1 MLGESLSLVAA
12 LGWVGSS
19 IFLEK
24 ASKEVGTLAVNL
36 IRLLLA
42 MVFLGIITNMSR
54 GMVLPFD
61 ANKES
66 LKFLSISGLFGMFLG
81 DFFLFKA
88 YVKIGSRITL
98 LVMTFSPIAV
108 SILSFFLL
116 GEKIE
121 LVKILGMLLTILG
134 IVIVILKKKS
144 DKTFSKIGLLY
155 SILAMLGESLGIVFT
170 RIGSVNYD
178 SFATTQVRTIPAI
191 LAFILYI
198 SFKGEWRNIKVGMSS
213 KKGML
218 YIALG
223 TVITT
228 IGVTSIVE
236 AMKYSPVGI
245 VSTLAATSPI
255 LIIPISIVFL
265 KEKVSNFESLGA
277 LISFF
282 GILTFF
288 IL

>member
-1 MLGESLSLVAA
+1 MLGEILSLVAA
-12 LGWVGSS
+12 FGWVGSS

-42 MVFLGIITNMSR
+42 MVFLGIITNMRR
-54 GMVLPFD
+54 GMILPFD
-61 ANKES
+61 ANRES
-66 LKFLSISGLFGMFLG
+66 LKFLSISGLFGLFLG

-88 YVKIGSRITL
+88 YINIGSRITL

-134 IVIVILKKKS
+134 IIIVILKKKS
-144 DKTFSKIGLLY
+144 DKKFSKIGLLY
-155 SILAMLGESLGIVFT
+155 SGLAMFGESLGVVFT
-170 RIGSVNYD
+170 RIGSVHYD
-178 SFATTQVRTIPAI
+178 SFATIQVRTIPAI

-198 SFKGEWRNIKVGMSS
+198 SFKSEWRNIKVGISN

-218 YIALG
+218 YITLG
-223 TVITT
+223 TIIAT

-236 AMKYSPVGI
+236 AMKYSPIGI
-245 VSTLAATSPI
+245 VSTLAAT
-255 LIIPISIVFL
+255 
-265 KEKVSNFESLGA
+265 
-277 LISFF
+277 
-282 GILTFF
+282 
-288 IL
+288 

>member
-12 LGWVGSS
+12 FGWVGSS

-42 MVFLGIITNMSR
+42 MIFLGIITNISR

-61 ANKES
+61 ASKES
-66 LKFLSISGLFGMFLG
+66 LKFLSISGLFGLFLG

-88 YVKIGSRITL
+88 YINIGSRITL
-98 LVMTFSPIAV
+98 LVMTFSPVAV
-108 SILSFFLL
+108 SILSFFIL

-121 LVKILGMLLTILG
+121 LIKILGMLLTIFG

-144 DKTFSKIGLLY
+144 DKTFSKVGLLY

-178 SFATTQVRTIPAI
+178 SFATIQVRTIPAI
-191 LAFILYI
+191 LAFIFYI
-198 SFKGEWRNIKVGMSS
+198 SLKGEWMSIKSGINS
-213 KKGML
+213 KKGVL

-223 TVITT
+223 TVIATL
-228 IGVTSIVE
+228 GVTSIVE
-236 AMKYSPVGI
+236 AMKYSPVGV

-265 KEKVSNFESLGA
+265 KEKVSKIETLGA
-277 LISFF
+277 IISFV
-282 GILTFF
+282 GISTFF

>member
-12 LGWVGSS
+12 FGWVGSS

-42 MVFLGIITNMSR
+42 MIFLGIITNISR

-61 ANKES
+61 ASKES
-66 LKFLSISGLFGMFLG
+66 LKFLSISGLFGLFLG

-88 YVKIGSRITL
+88 YINIGSRITL
-98 LVMTFSPIAV
+98 LVMTFSPVAV
-108 SILSFFLL
+108 SILSFFIL

-121 LVKILGMLLTILG
+121 LIKILGMLLTIFG

-144 DKTFSKIGLLY
+144 DKTFSKVGLLY
-155 SILAMLGESLGIVFT
+155 SVLAMLGESLGIVFT
-170 RIGSVNYD
+170 RMGSVNYD
-178 SFATTQVRTIPAI
+178 SFATIQVRTIPAI
-191 LAFILYI
+191 LAFIFYI
-198 SFKGEWRNIKVGMSS
+198 SLKGEWLSIKAGINS
-213 KKGML
+213 KKGVL

-223 TVITT
+223 TIIATL
-228 IGVTSIVE
+228 GVTSIVE
-236 AMKYSPVGI
+236 AMKYSPVGV

-265 KEKVSNFESLGA
+265 KEKVSKIETLGA
-277 LISFF
+277 IISFV
-282 GILTFF
+282 GISTFF